1 VKQQLAYSYVRFS
14 SPQQAKGDS
23 FRRQTKAA
31 REYCEKHGLQL
42 ADLTLHDL
50 GLSAYSGTHYEQG
63 ALGDFVKAV
72 QQGKV
77 AQGSYLIVESLDR
90 LSREE
95 VDIAFSRFAS
105 ILRANINIVTLQDG
119 KQFTRES
126 LKNTTDILT
135 SILVMLRA
143 FEESD
148 IKAKRIK
155 AARDEKHRQA
165 RENKKPTGY
174 RPPDWIKL
182 ESGSYQLIPER
193 AAIIKR
199 IFQLNNGGLGAIAI
213 ARLLNEEQIPAW
225 GRSKTGWQTSYIK
238 KILKTRTVLGEYQP
252 HVVVN
257 RLRSAVGDPITDFY
271 PPVID
276 PKTFKLAQ
284 LIMTSRDK
292 RPGGIRN
299 SRMTN
304 LFTGLVRCK
313 HCGNTMHFVDKGRPP
328 KGGQYLLCSLAKTG
342 ATNKDG
348 VSCKRASIRY
358 KEAENAILT
367 VAATLNL
374 RVTKPSNEA
383 EISHLKEN
391 LSRVNAELCTVED
404 SITRIADAI
413 AELPD
418 SSGLLSK
425 LVELEQQ
432 KQDKQSEYQALEKR
446 IDELELTPKSSN
458 VWKELKSTLRT
469 LRVEAADRA
478 NVELRAKINSQLLSC
493 IDRIEFDNHT
503 KVVTIHIDD
512 YRNIEIR
519 FEDKMKGYT
528 VKPSWDNREFL
539 PNTFTIKCISGSF
552 EKRANN

>member
-1 VKQQLAYSYVRFS
+1 MKQQQAYSYVRFS

-63 ALGDFVKAV
+63 ALGDFVRAV

-182 ESGSYQLIPER
+182 ENGSYHLIPER

-199 IFQLNNGGLGAIAI
+199 IFQLNNDGLGAIAI
-213 ARLLNEEQIPAW
+213 SRLLNEEKIPAW

-238 KILKTRTVLGEYQP
+238 KILKARTVLGEYQP
-252 HVVVN
+252 HLVINKV
-257 RLRSAVGDPITDFY
+257 RTPEGEPISGFY
-271 PPVID
+271 PAVID
-276 PKTFKLAQ
+276 PNTFKLAQ
-284 LIMTSRDK
+284 LTMKARGNGSSCFRK
-292 RPGGIRN
+292 N
-299 SRMTN
+299 LVNN
-304 LFTGLVRCK
+304 LFTGLVKCK
-313 HCGNTMHFVDKGRPP
+313 HCGNTMHRINKGKPP
-328 KGGQYLLCSLAKTG
+328 KGGQYLLCSLAKTR
-342 ATNKDG
+342 AVNKDG
-348 VSCKRASIRY
+348 ISCKRASIRY
-358 KEAENAILT
+358 QKVEDAILT
-367 VAATLNL
+367 VAATLDLKLTPPVNRDEITNL
-374 RVTKPSNEA
+374 KKQLAHIGTKLGTA
-383 EISHLKEN
+383 KDAI
-391 LSRVNAELCTVED
+391 RR
-404 SITRIADAI
+404 ITDAI

-418 SSGLLSK
+418 SSGLISK
-425 LVELEQQ
+425 LAELEQQ
-432 KQDKQSEYQALEKR
+432 RTDDRSEYKALEKR

-458 VWKELKSTLRT
+458 VWKELKNTLRT

-493 IDRIEFDNHT
+493 IDRIEFDNHA

-519 FEDKMKGYT
+519 FEDKMKGYA
-528 VKPSWDNREFL
+528 VKPSWDRREFL
-539 PNTFTIKCISGSF
+539 PSTFMVKVAANTL
-552 EKRANN
+552 

>member
-1 VKQQLAYSYVRFS
+1 MKQQLAYSYVRFS
-14 SPQQAKGDS
+14 SQQQAKGDS

-63 ALGDFVKAV
+63 ALGDFVRAV

-77 AQGSYLIVESLDR
+77 AQDSYLIVESLDR

-182 ESGSYQLIPER
+182 ENGSYQLIPER

-199 IFQLNNGGLGAIAI
+199 IFQLNNDGLGAIAI
-213 ARLLNEEQIPAW
+213 SRLLNEEKIPAW

-238 KILKTRTVLGEYQP
+238 KILKARTVLGEYQP
-252 HVVVN
+252 HLVINKV
-257 RLRSAVGDPITDFY
+257 RTPEGEPISGFY
-271 PPVID
+271 PAVID
-276 PKTFKLAQ
+276 PNTFKLAQ
-284 LIMTSRDK
+284 LTMAARSNGSSCVRK
-292 RPGGIRN
+292 NQVN
-299 SRMTN
+299 S
-304 LFTGLVRCK
+304 LFTGLVKCK
-313 HCGNTMHFVDKGRPP
+313 HCGNTMHYVNKGKPP
-328 KGGQYLLCSLAKTG
+328 KGGKYLLCSLAKTG
-342 ATNKDG
+342 AVNKDG
-348 VSCKRASIRY
+348 ISCKRASIQY
-358 KEAENAILT
+358 QKVEDAILT
-367 VAATLNL
+367 VAATLDLKLTPSENKDEL
-374 RVTKPSNEA
+374 DCIKEQLAHIGTK
-383 EISHLKEN
+383 LG
-391 LSRVNAELCTVED
+391 TTED
-404 SITRIADAI
+404 AIRRITDAI

-418 SSGLLSK
+418 SSGLISK
-425 LVELEQQ
+425 LAELEQQ
-432 KQDKQSEYQALEKR
+432 RKDDRSEYKALEKR
-446 IDELELTPKSSN
+446 IDELELTPQSSN
-458 VWKELKSTLRT
+458 VWKELKNTLRT
-469 LRVEAADRA
+469 LRVEAADR
-478 NVELRAKINSQLLSC
+478 NKVELRTKINSQLVNC
-493 IDRIEFDNHT
+493 IDLIEFDNKA
-503 KVVTIHIDD
+503 KVVTVHIDKNRLVD
-512 YRNIEIR
+512 IR
-519 FEDKMKGYT
+519 FEENMRGYT
-528 VKPSWDNREFL
+528 VKPSWDVRDFP
-539 PNTFTIKCISGSF
+539 PNTFMVKSIVNA
-552 EKRANN
+552 KRV